1 MQLVSCRRYL
11 TRIGIWIIIL
21 LCSLYGYSVSGHNME
36 PFFIGLWSLLLL
48 LTLFNCFFVD
58 IYADSQYKIKLGVLR
73 WPVNYRKLLVI
84 KSFIPGLKYTIFY
97 IKYLS
102 VRGKK
107 KIRFF
112 ISGMG
117 RKR

>member
-1 MQLVSCRRYL
+1 
-11 TRIGIWIIIL
+11 
-21 LCSLYGYSVSGHNME
+21 ME

-107 KIRFF
+107 KTRFF
-112 ISGMG
+112 YFRNGEKALIEKI
-117 RKR
+117 KRAN